1 MSASRS
7 DTSADDPAT
16 DGVVE
21 VGIAGPWG
29 VVMAAVAFDGMQ
41 PAALMP
47 VKRFGA
53 AKGRLTGH
61 LTAAQRSRLARWLA
75 NRVAAAAAPLPLFI
89 ACDDEEVAG
98 WADGIGAEV
107 LWSAGLGLNGA
118 VDSGRATIT
127 GKGFDHVVIVH
138 SDLPLAR
145 DLATLVEPGTIT
157 LVPDRVR
164 DGTNVM
170 VLPSTADVSA
180 SYGARSFGAHFTA
193 ALATGLPTRVIDH
206 PALSLDVDTP
216 VHLAHPAIRAVLPD
230 WLTD

>member
-1 MSASRS
+1 MKVAERR
-7 DTSADDPAT
+7 TS
-16 DGVVE
+16 
-21 VGIAGPWG
+21 VGC
-29 VVMAAVAFDGMQ
+29 MQ
-41 PAALMP
+41 AAALMP
-47 VKRFGA
+47 VKRFGV

-61 LTAAQRSRLARWLA
+61 LSAEQRARLARWLA
-75 NRVAAAAAPLPLFI
+75 DRVAAAAAPLPLFV
-89 ACDDEEVAG
+89 ACDDEAVAE
-98 WADGIGAEV
+98 WADAAGAGV

-118 VDSGRATIT
+118 VDNGRATIE

-145 DLATLVEPGTIT
+145 DLAALVEPGTIT

-170 VLPSTADVSA
+170 VLPSGAVVPA
-180 SYGARSFGAHFTA
+180 SYGARSFGTHLAA

-216 VHLAHPAIRAVLPD
+216 AHLAHPAIRAILPD
-230 WLTD
+230 WLTR